1 MAHWERRN
9 REVTSQRLL
18 PDGMLH
24 FDLVT
29 TR

>member
-1 MAHWERRN
+1 MEYWKRRN
-9 REVTSQRLL
+9 GEITAARKL

-29 TR
+29 R